1 MIHIGEGFEGSGS
14 NAAHINLLLGPKEG
28 PIATAWATAAAS
40 PGPGHIPFQAVL
52 KPNVPVKPATL
63 FIGKAVL
70 SGSNHE
76 TMTWGPAQLGV
87 GAGITR
93 ALLDNVLP
101 PGADD
106 DWLAIALVW
115 VNPSADNAELVYAHN
130 KAAARIAAE
139 RALMTGWP
147 SRAELEAALG
157 SLGNPFYT
165 PRKP

>member
-1 MIHIGEGFEGSGS
+1 MIHIGEGFEGSGP
-14 NAAHINLLLGPKEG
+14 NAAHINLLLGPKHG
-28 PIATAWATAAAS
+28 PIAAAWATAAAS

-70 SGSNHE
+70 TGDNHE
-76 TMTWGPAQLGV
+76 NMTWGPAQLGV

-106 DWLAIALVW
+106 D
-115 VNPSADNAELVYAHN
+115 
-130 KAAARIAAE
+130 
-139 RALMTGWP
+139 
-147 SRAELEAALG
+147 
-157 SLGNPFYT
+157 
-165 PRKP
+165 